1 MNGARARRL
10 ATSFILEMRGTAR
23 SRRRAGPCVGGFRH
37 GARAAAAR
45 DSCISTKVLFFVI
58 VAPMRNLKSLILSA
72 AAILSIGVQTPGAA
86 ALPDIYPDPGKAKTD
101 LAAALQ
107 TAAANHRRIIVDFGG
122 NWCTDC
128 HVLDGYFHDATNG
141 PILEADFL
149 VVHVNIGRMDQN
161 LDLAERYQIP
171 LKKGVPALAVLDS
184 DGRLLYS
191 QRTGEF
197 EAMRRMQSS
206 AVTEFLTQW
215 KPVAPAGNTRSGS

>member
-1 MNGARARRL
+1 MHKL
-10 ATSFILEMRGTAR
+10 KL
-23 SRRRAGPCVGGFRH
+23 
-37 GARAAAAR
+37 
-45 DSCISTKVLFFVI
+45 VI
-58 VAPMRNLKSLILSA
+58 FLA
-72 AAILSIGVQTPGAA
+72 AAILSIAVQTPGVA

-128 HVLDGYFHDATNG
+128 HVLDGYFHDAANS
-141 PILEADFL
+141 PLLAADFL
-149 VVHVNIGRMDQN
+149 LVHVNIGRMDQN
-161 LDLAERYQIP
+161 IDLAERYQIP

-184 DGRLLYS
+184 DGKLLYS

-197 EAMRRMQSS
+197 EAMRRMQSR

-215 KPVAPAGNTRSGS
+215 KPAALR

>member
-1 MNGARARRL
+1 MRKFRRL
-10 ATSFILEMRGTAR
+10 
-23 SRRRAGPCVGGFRH
+23 V
-37 GARAAAAR
+37 
-45 DSCISTKVLFFVI
+45 
-58 VAPMRNLKSLILSA
+58 LSA
-72 AAILSIGVQTPGAA
+72 VALLCIAAQAPGVAA
-86 ALPDIYPDPGKAKTD
+86 VPDIYPDPGKAKTD

-128 HVLDGYFHDATNG
+128 HVLDTYFHDAANR
-141 PILEADFL
+141 PLLEADFIL
-149 VVHVNIGRMDQN
+149 VHVNIGRLDQN

-184 DGRLLYS
+184 DGKLLYS

-206 AVTEFLTQW
+206 AVTEFLSQW
-215 KPVAPAGNTRSGS
+215 KPAVAR